1 MGDSNARSAAYAP
14 TVLSCPFYVVTPD
27 PFAQPSHGFLAI
39 TGEHGLAGVDQRDQ
53 FRFCC
58 LPQLP
63 GIGFSRMAGAA
74 HQASHV
80 VVVRLD
86 HVIQQSL
93 PAIEQEAGNQAVA
106 FGGRKAAQA

>member
-1 MGDSNARSAAYAP
+1 M
-14 TVLSCPFYVVTPD
+14 LSCPFYVVTPD